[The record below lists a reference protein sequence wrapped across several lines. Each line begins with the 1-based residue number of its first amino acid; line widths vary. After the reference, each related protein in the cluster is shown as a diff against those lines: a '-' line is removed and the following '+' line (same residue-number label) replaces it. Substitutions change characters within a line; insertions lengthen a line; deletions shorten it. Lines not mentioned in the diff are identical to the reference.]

1 MESSHTSPALAVHV
15 VALEVLAV
23 VTTAEL
29 AVVFEEEEE
38 EEEQTPLVQVSPVA
52 QFPVYVPQV
61 APSEPPVDPYW
72 QYQSVVPSQEL
83 PPLAMYGLQESQQEP
98 PTTP

>member
-1 MESSHTSPALAVHV
+1 LAVHV
-15 VALEVLAV
+15 VAAVVASAELAV
-23 VTTAEL
+23 VTTEEL
-29 AVVFEEEEE
+29 FEEEE